1 MSYHPTVHSVTH
13 CAVTL
18 NAKADNGDE
27 GHRGYP
33 GFARGRVISRRGLSS
48 LLSR

>member
-1 MSYHPTVHSVTH
+1 MSYHPCLHSVTD

-18 NAKADNGDE
+18 NVKADTVDLGQ
-27 GHRGYP
+27 GGYP
-33 GFARGRVISRRGLSS
+33 GFARGRAISRRGLSS